1 MCGIYVVFIIS
12 LMMRFFLWVFF
23 ILFFVCDFRNGCI
36 LVYYVYYCWFKII
49 KEMRKK
55 KEVKIRLWMRIGK
68 INRIIS

>member
-1 MCGIYVVFIIS
+1 MCDFYVVFIIS

>member
-1 MCGIYVVFIIS
+1 MCDIYVVFIIS

-68 INRIIS
+68 INSIIS